1 MATDNI
7 DWGAPRIHGELL
19 KLGYKVSERT
29 VSRYLSRLRPPKKS
43 GNNWQTFLNNHRK
56 GIAAM
61 DFFTVPTLFFRQ
73 LYGFFII
80 RHDTRKI
87 IHFGVTYHPTAEWVI
102 EQLSIAFP
110 ENGDGIEYMI
120 MDRATSFS
128 LKVRQTLKEFGIEAV
143 RTSYRSPWQNGIAER
158 WVGSCRR
165 ELLNHIIPFNEK
177 HLYILL
183 SEYVDYYN
191 KDRTH
196 YSRDKEPPDERP
208 VTTRQSPDDYV
219 IALPRCGGLHHK
231 YIWASAA

>member
-1 MATDNI
+1 MVMDNET
-7 DWGAPRIHGELL
+7 WGAPRIHGELL
-19 KLGYKVSERT
+19 KLGFKISERT
-29 VSRYLSRLRPPKKS
+29 VSRYMPKKKPS
-43 GNNWQTFLNNHRK
+43 GDNIKKWMAFLRNHRE

-61 DFFTVPTLFFRQ
+61 DLFTVPTLFFRN
-73 LYGFFII
+73 LFVFFII
-80 RHDTRKI
+80 LHDKRRLV
-87 IHFGVTYHPTAEWVI
+87 HYSVTFQPTADWI
-102 EQLSIAFP
+102 SQQIKGAFASI
-110 ENGDGIEYMI
+110 DWIKYMI
-120 MDRATSFS
+120 HDRGANFS
-128 LKVRQTLKEFGIEAV
+128 PLVRETLEGLGIKSV
-143 RTSYRSPWQNGIAER
+143 RTSFRSPWQNGVAER

-196 YSRDKEPPDERP
+196 YSRDKEPPEERSI
-208 VTTRQSPDDYV
+208 TTRQSPDDYV